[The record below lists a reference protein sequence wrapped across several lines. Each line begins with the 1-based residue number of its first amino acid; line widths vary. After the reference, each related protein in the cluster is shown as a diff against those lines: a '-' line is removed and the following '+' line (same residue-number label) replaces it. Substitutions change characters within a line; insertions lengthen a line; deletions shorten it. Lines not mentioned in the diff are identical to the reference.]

1 MRVSISEMTKT
12 ILLLS
17 MLLVPGFAADLQDWK
32 NLGELKAGDRVGLVQ
47 TDMKRV
53 EGVFGAADDAGI
65 TVDGKTVAKDQVVRV
80 YRRSGMSRATRTMIG
95 AAVGVGV
102 GALMAETVGRY
113 LQNESNGPE
122 KGVWYGV
129 GIGAGAGLGA
139 LSGSGYKTVYQKR

>member
-1 MRVSISEMTKT
+1 M
-12 ILLLS
+12 
-17 MLLVPGFAADLQDWK
+17 LVPALGADLQDWK
-32 NLGELKAGDRVGLVQ
+32 NLGELRPGDRVGMVQ

-53 EGVFGAADDAGI
+53 EGVFGAADDSGI
-65 TVDGKTVAKDQVVRV
+65 TVDGKRVAKDQVVRV
-80 YRRSGMSRATRTMIG
+80 YRRAGMSRATRTVIG

-129 GIGAGAGLGA
+129 GVGAGAGVGA
-139 LSGSGYKTVYQKR
+139 LSGSGYKTVYQRR